1 MVTRTPRAT
10 RSAAFNAEKKKM
22 SIKHLPASASADE
35 ICAALGEDG
44 CVVVDNVVRPEVMD
58 EVAQELRPFTEKTPF
73 GPDEFSGRRTRRT
86 GGLIARSAKCRDLV
100 MNPTVLGAV
109 GKMLGHATSFQLHL
123 TQVIAIGPGE
133 PAQTIHRDQWAFD
146 FFPFP
151 KGYEVQCN
159 TIWAMTDFI
168 EENGATR
175 VIPGSNRFDDR
186 LRFTEGDTE
195 PAEMTKGSVLFYT
208 GSIYHGGGAN
218 RSKEIR
224 TGINI
229 TYNVS
234 WLRQEENQYLS
245 VPLEIARTLPVDLLR
260 LMGYR
265 LGAYALGYVDDTRD
279 PIEVVR
285 PDLARN
291 GFRPVLETQESA
303 SFLKPQSQGS
313 NAKD

>member
-1 MVTRTPRAT
+1 M
-10 RSAAFNAEKKKM
+10 
-22 SIKHLPASASADE
+22 IKHLPASASPDE
-35 ICAALGEDG
+35 ICAALADDG
-44 CVVVDNVVRPEVMD
+44 CVVVDRVVRPEVMD
-58 EVAQELRPFTEKTPF
+58 EVAQELRPFAEKTPF
-73 GPDEFSGRRTRRT
+73 GPDDFSGRRTRRT
-86 GGLIARSAKCRDLV
+86 GGLIARSPKSRELV
-100 MNPTVLGAV
+100 MHPTVLGAV

-123 TQVIAIGPGE
+123 TQIISIGPDE

-151 KGYEVQCN
+151 RGYEVQCN
-159 TIWAMTDFI
+159 TIWAMTDFTA
-168 EENGATR
+168 ENGATR
-175 VIPGSNRFDDR
+175 VIPGSNRFDDK
-186 LRFTEGDTE
+186 LHFNESDTE
-195 PAEMTKGSVLFYT
+195 PAEMSKGSVLFYT

-245 VPLEIARTLPVDLLR
+245 VPQEIARTLPVDLLR

-291 GFRPVLETQESA
+291 GFRPVLETEKSA
-303 SFLKPQSQGS
+303 EFLAAKPRAS
-313 NAKD
+313 NEK

>member
-1 MVTRTPRAT
+1 
-10 RSAAFNAEKKKM
+10 M
-22 SIKHLPASASADE
+22 SITHLPASASADE
-35 ICAALGEDG
+35 ICAALADDG
-44 CVVVDNVVRPEVMD
+44 CVVVERVVRPEVMD
-58 EVAQELRPFTEKTPF
+58 EVAHELRPFAEKTPL
-73 GPDEFSGRRTRRT
+73 GPDDFSGRRTRRT
-86 GGLIARSAKCRDLV
+86 GGLIARSPKSRDLV
-100 MNPTVLGAV
+100 MHPTVLGAV

-123 TQVIAIGPGE
+123 TQIISIGPGE

-151 KGYEVQCN
+151 RGYEVQCN
-159 TIWAMTDFI
+159 TIWAMTDFT

-175 VIPGSNRFDDR
+175 VIPGSNRFDDK
-186 LRFTEGDTE
+186 LRFTEADTE

-218 RSKEIR
+218 RSKNIR
-224 TGINI
+224 SGINI

-279 PIEVVR
+279 PIEAVR
-285 PDLARN
+285 PDLART
-291 GFRPVLETQESA
+291 GFSPLMQTQESA
-303 SFLKPQSQGS
+303 SFLKPQPQGS
-313 NAKD
+313 AQKTD

>member
-1 MVTRTPRAT
+1 M
-10 RSAAFNAEKKKM
+10 
-22 SIKHLPASASADE
+22 IKHLSVSSSPDE
-35 ICAALGEDG
+35 ICAALNDDG
-44 CVVVDNVVRPEVMD
+44 CVVVDNVVAPEIMD
-58 EVAQELRPFTEKTPF
+58 RIADELRPFTDATPL
-73 GPDEFSGRRTRRT
+73 GADDFSGRRTRRT
-86 GGLIARSAKCRDLV
+86 GGLIARSQTCRDLV
-100 MNPTVLGAV
+100 MNPVVLGAV
-109 GKMLGHATSFQLHL
+109 GKFLSHVTSFQLHL
-123 TQVIAIGPGE
+123 TQIISIGPGE

-151 KGYEVQCN
+151 RGYEVQCN
-159 TIWAMTDFI
+159 TIWAMTDFTA
-168 EENGATR
+168 ENGATR
-175 VIPGSNRFDDR
+175 VIPGSNHFDDR
-186 LRFTEGDTE
+186 LRFNESDTE

-218 RSKEIR
+218 HSDKIR

-245 VPLEIARTLPVDLLR
+245 CPPEVARTLPVDLLR

-303 SFLKPQSQGS
+303 NFLKPQQPGS
-313 NAKD
+313 TAKPN